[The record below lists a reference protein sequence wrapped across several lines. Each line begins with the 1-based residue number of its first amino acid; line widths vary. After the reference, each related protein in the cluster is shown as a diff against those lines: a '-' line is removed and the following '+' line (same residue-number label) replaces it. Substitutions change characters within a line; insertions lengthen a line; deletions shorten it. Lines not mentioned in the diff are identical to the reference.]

1 MKSSTLQEEPCFFF
15 CVCESPNR
23 GDHSTSPILLW
34 PVGSHARTA
43 APFSP
48 SVPRS
53 TWCSGANALR
63 FSHNEI
69 WNTLTMYH
77 HLFGQNIIEV
87 SPRKWNTVKE
97 RDPIA
102 PIYIYTSQTSI
113 ILCIICLSHSIIME
127 YQRIHYLQNVLR
139 KKHTVAIFPPPQ
151 KKTVHS
157 AMVFINFEASLTVA
171 ISIDLFYT
179 ETVT

>member
-1 MKSSTLQEEPCFFF
+1 MLHDARLRPVDSWTSSRTSQPGIWPPMILLWVAKPCKTAWNPPLCRKNPVFFF
-15 CVCESPNR
+15 CVCESPNH
-23 GDHSTSPILLW
+23 GDHSTSPIPLW
-34 PVGSHARTA
+34 PVGSHARIA

-69 WNTLTMYH
+69 RNTLTIYH

-102 PIYIYTSQTSI
+102 PIFIYIYISQMSI
-113 ILCIICLSHSIIME
+113 ILCIICLSHSIIIE
-127 YQRIHYLQNVLR
+127 YQRIHYLQNV
-139 KKHTVAIFPPPQ
+139 IQ
-151 KKTVHS
+151 KT
-157 AMVFINFEASLTVA
+157 
-171 ISIDLFYT
+171 
-179 ETVT
+179 